1 MKNKIKEKILLAI
14 NPKLREKLLLLSVIT
29 RPVSTVKK
37 LKNLNYFFKCLKS
50 LSKLAYT

>member
-37 LKNLNYFFKCLKS
+37 LKNLNYFFKCLKN
-50 LSKLAYT
+50 LSK